1 MFTGIIEAV
10 GVIEK
15 IEENG
20 SNIDFTLTC
29 PLPTN

>member
-20 SNIDFTLTC
+20 SNIDFTLHVL
-29 PLPTN
+29 LPTN